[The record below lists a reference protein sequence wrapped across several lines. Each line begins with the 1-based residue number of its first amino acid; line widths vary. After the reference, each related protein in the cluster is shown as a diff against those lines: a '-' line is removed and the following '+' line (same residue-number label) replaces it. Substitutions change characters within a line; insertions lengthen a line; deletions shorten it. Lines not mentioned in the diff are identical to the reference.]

1 MFCLRCRDHGG
12 ICDQLWPHDDAG
24 IKKHIFNFNMIITFN
39 YHHHHCN
46 YLHHLITKLVFY
58 VNAQVRK
65 SDGSCT
71 ASATN
76 PTSGECS
83 SLICPDVSIL
93 VYYYICVFVFVPSDL
108 PWCQYCLAYLYPLNF
123 ITMNTSRLKSHHPYH
138 RCQLSDRRHS
148 FSWSPLS
155 PQLLSRGQ
163 YTIEK

>member
-1 MFCLRCRDHGG
+1 MFNKDAPGDEACLMFSKGDFLALFHIKIYNFPKDECLNKDFPQNVIMFTFFLKSNVLFEMPRPWRNLWSVVTARWCRY
-12 ICDQLWPHDDAG
+12 
-24 IKKHIFNFNMIITFN
+24 KKHIFNFNMIITFN

-83 SLICPDVSIL
+83 SLICPDVSI
-93 VYYYICVFVFVPSDL
+93 VFF
-108 PWCQYCLAYLYPLNF
+108 F
-123 ITMNTSRLKSHHPYH
+123 
-138 RCQLSDRRHS
+138 
-148 FSWSPLS
+148 
-155 PQLLSRGQ
+155 LLMLG
-163 YTIEK
+163 